1 MFNGLL
7 RAANRVKKDVMIKYF
22 LLFTAFVLAISASAQ
37 GQTFVFTAIPDQDES
52 RSEKTRRLL
61 LGCFWISLTIAW
73 WLSSVIP
80 VIYVIASAP

>member
-1 MFNGLL
+1 M
-7 RAANRVKKDVMIKYF
+7 
-22 LLFTAFVLAISASAQ
+22 AIN
-37 GQTFVFTAIPDQDES
+37 DES